1 MSAVSL
7 FREIEQRYINT
18 INNHNNNNYDNKS
31 TQWSVKL
38 CENHEAIIVSEGGG
52 GGGGGAFYPKLITT
66 EDRD

>member
-18 INNHNNNNYDNKS
+18 INNHNNHNYDNKS
-31 TQWSVKL
+31 TQWFVKL

-52 GGGGGAFYPKLITT
+52 AFYPKLITT